1 MLPVSQDELRVL
13 MAKGDSH
20 HPELLALIQEL
31 APSATVDFVLP
42 HYHLYSVYETRLE
55 IAQQVS
61 GDWYEGLQEAVE
73 SMATSSLATIRLLEI
88 ECREGSC
95 VLFVEEHVQEVL
107 GIIYFPE

>member
-1 MLPVSQDELRVL
+1 

-20 HPELLALIQEL
+20 HPELLALIQSL
-31 APSATVDFVLP
+31 VHSATVDFVMP

-73 SMATSSLATIRLLEI
+73 AMATSSLATIRLLEVM
-88 ECREGSC
+88 CQEGSC

-107 GIIYFPE
+107 GIIYFTE